1 MPDPNKFS
9 DKQDFMDACMHQ
21 VVTVEGKPQPQAV
34 SQCIGMWESRNKKKK
49 KKKKKSASDVIRE
62 LSNRLLSV

>member
-21 VVTVEGKPQPQAV
+21 VVKVEGKSQPQGVA
-34 SQCIGMWESRNKKKK
+34 QCIGMWESRSKKKK
-49 KKKKKSASDVIRE
+49 KKKKCASDLIRE
-62 LSNRLLSV
+62 TSEKLLEI

>member
-34 SQCIGMWESRNKKKK
+34 AQCIGMWESRSNKKKK
-49 KKKKKSASDVIRE
+49 KKKKCASDLIRE
-62 LSNRLLSV
+62 TSKKLLEI

>member
-1 MPDPNKFS
+1 MPDPNKFE

-34 SQCIGMWESRNKKKK
+34 AQCMGVWESRSKKKK
-49 KKKKKSASDVIRE
+49 KKKKCASDILRE
-62 LSNRLLSV
+62 ASNRLLEV